1 MFDFGPETRACYRE
15 SALELHDS
23 VKLPVDTVPEPS
35 DGSGW
40 LKEII
45 K

>member
-23 VKLPVDTVPEPS
+23 VKLPVDTCAGTVRWKRLVKG
-35 DGSGW
+35 DY
-40 LKEII
+40 
-45 K
+45 